1 MKKEIVLKAAQQCEH
16 TQVTVHFKMVNFIFV
31 YYHSGKKK
39 KTCLIIKAVCEI
51 LHKEEN

>member
-39 KTCLIIKAVCEI
+39 KKPV
-51 LHKEEN
+51 